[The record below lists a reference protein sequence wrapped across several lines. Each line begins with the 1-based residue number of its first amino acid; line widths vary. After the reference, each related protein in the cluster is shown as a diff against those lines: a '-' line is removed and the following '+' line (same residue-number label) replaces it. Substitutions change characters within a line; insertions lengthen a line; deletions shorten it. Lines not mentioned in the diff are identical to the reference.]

1 MALKGAAI
9 DASTSNT
16 AARRNI
22 VVRCHGVSHTFHGK
36 QHLRDV
42 DIEIPAGKIF
52 GVIGPDGAGKTTL
65 LHILSGIVE
74 PKQGVVQVLG
84 KAPRDA
90 RLDIGYVTQ
99 KLSFYQDL
107 TVQENLQ
114 YSAGVKNVS
123 AEVDARANLAQLG
136 LDRFSNRLVRDLSG
150 GMKQKLALLCAL
162 VSRPRLL
169 LLDEPTSG
177 LDPIARREF
186 WQLIAKVCQ
195 DGVTAVVAT
204 PRLEEGEFCHHVAL
218 IESGRIH
225 ESGSPNELRSR
236 SGLCRL
242 EIETNELDKSR
253 DLLRD
258 TTFRDEVGVES
269 VFLRGNRLE
278 VLVESKNGARSH
290 VEQRL
295 TDAGIQFNSARSL
308 LTLDDVFVLK
318 LKQQDQ
324 TIDHT
329 PISYPRM
336 KELTNCQGK
345 VAVDLQDLSKRFKD
359 FTAVNHLNL
368 QIKYGE
374 IFGLLG
380 ANGAGKTTT
389 IKMICGLVNASEGT
403 IKIAGETQDIRK
415 RDWRSRIGY
424 MSQKFTLYPDLTVME
439 NLQFYGSAYELPRTV
454 LSRKIEWALKTCQL
468 EESKNSIVG
477 SLPVGLQ
484 QRLAFAAS
492 VLHEPEILILDEPT
506 SGIDPLG
513 RRQLWRL
520 IRGFAR
526 EGTAILV
533 TTHFLDEAEYC
544 NSIGLMVDGNL
555 VGLGSPEILKS
566 ESGQIFAVRT
576 SQVRDLFACLSKRL
590 EPWRLSIFPEG
601 IHIHSTDDLQSDEE
615 AVRDALRECGF
626 VAPKIETINP
636 TLEEAFISLV
646 HRARGRQK

>member
-1 MALKGAAI
+1 MAAKGTAI
-9 DASTSNT
+9 DASASNT

-36 QHLRDV
+36 DHLRDV

-74 PKQGVVQVLG
+74 PKQGVVKVLG

-99 KLSFYQDL
+99 KLSLYQDL
-107 TVQENLQ
+107 TVEENLQ

-123 AEVDARANLAQLG
+123 GETDARSNLALLG

-162 VSRPRLL
+162 ISHPRLL

-195 DGVTAVVAT
+195 EGVTAVVAT
-204 PRLEEGEFCHHVAL
+204 PRLEEGEFCHQIAL

-225 ESGSPNELRSR
+225 ESGSPNDLRNR

-242 EIETNELDKSR
+242 EIETNELDRSR

-258 TTFRDEVGVES
+258 STFRQEVGVES
-269 VFLRGNRLE
+269 VFVRGNRLE
-278 VLVESKNGARSH
+278 VLVESKNGARDH

-295 TDAGIQFNSARSL
+295 NDAGVQYNLSRSL
-308 LTLDDVFVLK
+308 ITLDDVFVLK
-318 LKQQDQ
+318 LRQNQS
-324 TIDHT
+324 IDYT

-336 KELTNCQGK
+336 KELSQSQGK
-345 VAVDLQDLSKRFKD
+345 VAVELQDLSKQFKD

-403 IKIAGETQDIRK
+403 IKIAGEKQDIRK
-415 RDWRSRIGY
+415 RDWRTRIGY

-454 LSRKIEWALKTCQL
+454 LCRKIDWALKTCQL

-566 ESGQIFAVRT
+566 ESGKIFAIRT
-576 SQVRDLFACLSKRL
+576 TQVRELFACLSKRL
-590 EPWRLSIFPEG
+590 EPWRLSIFPDG
-601 IHIHSTDDLQSDEE
+601 IHIHSTDSIDSDELT
-615 AVRDALRECGF
+615 VRDALRECGLT
-626 VAPKIETINP
+626 APKIATIDP

-646 HRARGRQK
+646 HRARGQKK